1 MAPLAAQLQ
10 TRPRRRFVWLT
21 GFAWSTLSLAQTPAI
36 PDLTKASLEDLMNIQ
51 VTSVSKKEQRLSN
64 AGAAVFVI
72 AEEDIRRSGATNI
85 PDLLRMVP
93 GVQVARIDAN
103 AWAISIRGFNTR
115 YSNKVLVLIDG
126 RSVYS
131 PSFSGVF
138 WDQQAVPLEDIE
150 RIEVIRGPGA
160 AVWGANAVNGVIN
173 IITKSAKAT
182 EGGLLRAGTG
192 TVDNASGLLRYGGTA
207 GNSGSYR
214 VFGQYSRIADG
225 VLANE
230 RQGVDGWRRLNGG
243 FRSDWD
249 LGARDSL
256 TVEGNVFSN
265 SEGQTR
271 WPGFSAVLPLEDAFS
286 DTITARGGDLL
297 GRWNHTLQGG
307 SDMSLQVYADAYRRV
322 DLGVPET
329 HKALDIDFQ
338 HHVTWGSRND
348 IVWGL
353 GYRTTHSGL
362 ASQDISPVPG
372 GRTDSLYSAFVQDE
386 IRITDA
392 LRFTAGSKFEHNAY
406 TGFEYEPML
415 GLTWALNSRQAIWS
429 SASRAIRQP
438 ALTDASLDAVI
449 GDIPLPGGLVER
461 VVLRGNPSVKAEQL
475 RDYEA
480 GYRAQLNKRVSVDI
494 AFFASFYRRL
504 ETVEDPV
511 TFALPDRQSG
521 VLLVPLTFD
530 NKAHAKNLGSE
541 LSATWNVTSRWRL
554 SPGYS
559 FLRFQCQP
567 DPGSTDHGGDVFRGD
582 GPRHMFQV
590 RSLFNLSKNLDF
602 DNSLY
607 YVSRL
612 PDGDIPARAR
622 LDSRIA
628 WRAGEFLEFSL
639 TGQNLLRPRT
649 FEFGDSSVAGTQA
662 ERSVFGQITWRF

>member
-1 MAPLAAQLQ
+1 M
-10 TRPRRRFVWLT
+10 RPIWLWV
-21 GFAWSTLSLAQTPAI
+21 FACSVASAQTPAL

-51 VTSVSKKEQRLSN
+51 VTSVSKKEQRLSS
-64 AGAAVFVI
+64 AGAAIFVI
-72 AEEDIRRSGATNI
+72 SQEDIRRSGATNI

-173 IITKSAKAT
+173 IITKSAKET
-182 EGGLLRAGTG
+182 EGGLSRAGTG
-192 TVDNASGLLRYGGTA
+192 TVDNADGLVRYGGTA
-207 GNSGSYR
+207 GSTGSYR
-214 VFGQYSRIADG
+214 VFGQYSRVADG
-225 VLANE
+225 ALANE
-230 RQGVDGWRRLNGG
+230 TQGDDGWRRLSGG

-249 LGARDSL
+249 LGAQDSL

-271 WPGFSAVLPLEDAFS
+271 WPGFSSLLPLEDAFR

-297 GRWNHTLQGG
+297 GRWNHILRGG
-307 SDMSLQVYADAYRRV
+307 SETSLQIYADAYRRV

-329 HKALDIDFQ
+329 HQALDLDFQ
-338 HHVTWGSRND
+338 HHVALGSRND

-362 ASQDISPVPG
+362 SSPEVSFVPG
-372 GRTDSLYSAFVQDE
+372 RRTDNLYSTFVQDE

-415 GLTWALNSRQAIWS
+415 GLTWALSSRQSIWS

-438 ALTDASLDAVI
+438 ALLDASLDAAI
-449 GDIPLPGGLVER
+449 GNIPLPGGLVER
-461 VVLRGNPSVKAEQL
+461 LVLRGDPSVKAEQL

-480 GYRAQLNKRVSVDI
+480 GYRAQLTK
-494 AFFASFYRRL
+494 
-504 ETVEDPV
+504 
-511 TFALPDRQSG
+511 
-521 VLLVPLTFD
+521 
-530 NKAHAKNLGSE
+530 
-541 LSATWNVTSRWRL
+541 RL
-554 SPGYS
+554 S
-559 FLRFQCQP
+559 
-567 DPGSTDHGGDVFRGD
+567 
-582 GPRHMFQV
+582 
-590 RSLFNLSKNLDF
+590 
-602 DNSLY
+602 
-607 YVSRL
+607 
-612 PDGDIPARAR
+612 
-622 LDSRIA
+622 
-628 WRAGEFLEFSL
+628 
-639 TGQNLLRPRT
+639 
-649 FEFGDSSVAGTQA
+649 
-662 ERSVFGQITWRF
+662 

>member
-1 MAPLAAQLQ
+1 VA
-10 TRPRRRFVWLT
+10 
-21 GFAWSTLSLAQTPAI
+21 SAQTPAL

-51 VTSVSKKEQRLSN
+51 VTSVSKKEQRLSS

-72 AEEDIRRSGATNI
+72 TEEDIRRSGATNI

-93 GVQVARIDAN
+93 GVEVARIDAN
-103 AWAISIRGFNTR
+103 SWAISIRGFNTR

-131 PSFSGVF
+131 PSFSGVY

-150 RIEVIRGPGA
+150 RVEVIRGPGA

-173 IITKSAKAT
+173 IITKSSKAT
-182 EGGLLRAGTG
+182 EGGLLRS

-207 GNSGSYR
+207 GSGGSYR

-225 VLANE
+225 ALVNE
-230 RQGVDGWRRLNGG
+230 AQGADGWRRLNGG
-243 FRSDWD
+243 FRTDWD
-249 LGARDSL
+249 LTARDSL
-256 TVEGNVFSN
+256 TVEGNAFSN

-271 WPGFSAVLPLEDAFS
+271 WLGFSNLLPLEDAFS

-297 GRWNHTLQGG
+297 GRWNHTLRGG
-307 SDMSLQVYADAYRRV
+307 SDMSLQIYADAYRRV
-322 DLGVPET
+322 DLGAPET
-329 HKALDIDFQ
+329 HQALDLDFQ

-362 ASQDISPVPG
+362 SSTDVSFTPPR
-372 GRTDSLYSAFVQDE
+372 RTDNLYSTFVQDE

-392 LRFTAGSKFEHNAY
+392 LRFTVGSKIEHNAY
-406 TGFEYEPML
+406 TGFEYQPML
-415 GLTWALNSRQAIWS
+415 GLTWALSSRQSIWS
-429 SASRAIRQP
+429 SASMAIRQP
-438 ALTDASLDAVI
+438 SLLDTSIDALI
-449 GDIPLPGGLVER
+449 GDIPLAGGLVER
-461 VVLRGNPSVKAEQL
+461 LVLRGNPSVKAEQL

-480 GYRAQLNKRVSVDI
+480 GYRAQLTKRVSLDI

-504 ETVEDPV
+504 ETVEEP
-511 TFALPDRQSG
+511 TTLPLPDQSG

-530 NKAHAKNLGSE
+530 NKARAKNLGTE
-541 LSATWNVTSRWRL
+541 LSGTWNVTSRWRL

-567 DPGSTDHGGDVFRGD
+567 DPGSTDHGGDIFRGD
-582 GPRHMFQV
+582 GPKHMFQV

-607 YVSRL
+607 YVARSQIN
-612 PDGDIPARAR
+612 DIPARAR

-639 TGQNLLRPRT
+639 VGQNLLRPRT
-649 FEFGDSSVAGTQA
+649 LEFGDSAAVAGTQV
-662 ERSVFGQITWRF
+662 ERSVFGKVTWRF

>member
-1 MAPLAAQLQ
+1 
-10 TRPRRRFVWLT
+10 
-21 GFAWSTLSLAQTPAI
+21 
-36 PDLTKASLEDLMNIQ
+36 MNIQ

-138 WDQQAVPLEDIE
+138 WDHQAVPLEDIE

-173 IITKSAKAT
+173 IITKSSQAT

-207 GNSGSYR
+207 GRSGSYR

-225 VLANE
+225 ALANE
-230 RQGVDGWRRLNGG
+230 RQGADGWRRLNGG
-243 FRSDWD
+243 FRSDSD

-271 WPGFSAVLPLEDAFS
+271 WPGFSAALPLKDAFS

-297 GRWNHTLQGG
+297 GRWNHILQGG
-307 SDMSLQVYADAYRRV
+307 SDMSLQIYADAYRRV

-362 ASQDISPVPG
+362 ASQDISSVPG

-504 ETVEDPV
+504 ETVEYPA
-511 TFALPDRQSG
+511 TLPLPDRHTG

-541 LSATWNVTSRWRL
+541 LSATWTVTSRWRL

-582 GPRHMFQV
+582 APQHMFQV

-612 PDGDIPARAR
+612 PDGDTPPRAR

-628 WRAGEFLEFSL
+628 WRAGEFLEFSV

-649 FEFGDSSVAGTQA
+649 FEFGDASVAGTQA